1 VNNLIEVWRQKMA
14 EKQGFKTKY
23 PYKKWLESLK
33 RLDSKK
39 LSAIAAETHH
49 SVFSKLD
56 CLHCA
61 NCCKNIPP
69 IINET
74 DVNRIAKYLRIKPT
88 NFKQQ
93 FTQHDEDGDL
103 VINQT
108 PCPFLGADNY
118 CSIYDVRP
126 KACKAYPHTDGYD
139 FGKNLKLHAVN
150 ATFCPAAY
158 HILEQIKQRIH

>member
-1 VNNLIEVWRQKMA
+1 MA
-14 EKQGFKTKY
+14 EKQGFKTNY

-108 PCPFLGADNY
+108 PCPFLGADPKPARLTHIPMAMILVKISNFTL
-118 CSIYDVRP
+118 SMPLFALPRIIYLNR
-126 KACKAYPHTDGYD
+126 
-139 FGKNLKLHAVN
+139 
-150 ATFCPAAY
+150 
-158 HILEQIKQRIH
+158 